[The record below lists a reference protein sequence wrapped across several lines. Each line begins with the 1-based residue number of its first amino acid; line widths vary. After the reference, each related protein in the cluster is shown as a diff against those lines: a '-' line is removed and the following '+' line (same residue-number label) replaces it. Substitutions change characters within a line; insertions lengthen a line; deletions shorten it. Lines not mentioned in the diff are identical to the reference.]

1 MLQCPVCGTTMRE
14 VERFGVLIDI
24 CPSCKGVWLD
34 RGELD
39 KIIQYATSGYSD
51 EVAPAYDPYEPVSYE
66 PTPQPRP
73 TRHQPSQP
81 QQPYPQQPPQQYQ
94 HPYKRK
100 KRFSEF
106 LEELFEIFD

>member
-1 MLQCPVCGTTMRE
+1 MPCLRDDHARSGTVR
-14 VERFGVLIDI
+14 VLIDI

-39 KIIQYATSGYSD
+39 KIVQYATSGYSD

-66 PTPQPRP
+66 LTPQPRP
-73 TRHQPSQP
+73 TRHQPPQP

-94 HPYKRK
+94 YPYKRK

-106 LEELFEIFD
+106 LKELFDIFD

>member
-39 KIIQYATSGYSD
+39 KIVQYATSGYSD

-66 PTPQPRP
+66 LTPQPRP
-73 TRHQPSQP
+73 TRHQPP
-81 QQPYPQQPPQQYQ
+81 QPPTALPAATAPAIPIPLQAQETIQ
-94 HPYKRK
+94 RVP
-100 KRFSEF
+100 
-106 LEELFEIFD
+106 